1 MKILMLFVLLMFVI
15 GCEKEE
21 TVIVTPIVEEPSFSY
36 DSRLSFSNLE
46 DALEQVTNDPAFPDV
61 SVSLN
66 PTAPSIN
73 IPGSADADINI
84 TVDEEACRPL
94 DSSSHAVT
102 NSLPK
107 RLLPQSPFRRH
118 NIKRWTLFN
127 PHQSDFSL
135 SQVVASWNNEV
146 PNDYLATGYW
156 ICSEEDNLKVGR
168 FIEGPEFSLTPQ
180 LPTSGKAL
188 YTGYILGLHTYY
200 YGPKWIAVNP
210 VLTEGIKEVGEF
222 SGPVV
227 LEVDFAN
234 RTIQGCVGCAENLE
248 TTGFGVNAK
257 GEKVPPLNTLY
268 TDLSFNSTF
277 FRPVQIADDGSFQGT
292 NIKFRLGVPALN
304 FNLDPGPDQGTWS
317 GKFSG
322 LPAEDGKEPRGIAGS
337 SHGTLIY
344 EDGSRTKFIGTFFVS
359 KVITEF

>member
-1 MKILMLFVLLMFVI
+1 MKILMLSVLLMFVV

-21 TVIVTPIVEEPSFSY
+21 AVIATPTLEEPSFSY
-36 DSRLSFSNLE
+36 DSRLSYSNLE
-46 DALEQVTNDPAFPDV
+46 DALEQVTNDPVFPDV
-61 SVSLN
+61 SASLN
-66 PTAPSIN
+66 PTALSIN

-84 TVDEEACRPL
+84 TVDGEACRPL

-107 RLLPQSPFRRH
+107 RPLSQSPFRRH
-118 NIKRWTLFN
+118 NMKRWTLFN

-135 SQVVASWNNEV
+135 SQVVASWNNEA
-146 PNDYLATGYW
+146 PNDSLAMGYW
-156 ICSEEDNLKVGR
+156 ICSEGDNLKVGR
-168 FIEGPEFSLTPQ
+168 FIEGPEFPLTPQ

-188 YTGYILGLHTYY
+188 YTGYMMGFHTYY

-222 SGPVV
+222 SGPIV

-234 RTIQGCVGCAENLE
+234 RTIQGCVGCVENLE
-248 TTGFGVNAK
+248 TTGFGVDAK
-257 GEKVPPLNTLY
+257 GQKALPTNTLY

-277 FRPVQIADDGSFQGT
+277 LRPVQIADDGTFQGT
-292 NIKFRLGVPALN
+292 DIKFRLGTPF
-304 FNLDPGPDQGTWS
+304 FNLEPGEGRGTWE
-317 GKFSG
+317 GRFSG
-322 LPAEDGKEPRGIAGS
+322 LPAEDGKTPRGIAGS
-337 SHGTLIY
+337 SYGTLVY
-344 EDGSRTKFIGTFFVS
+344 EDGSNTKFIGTFFVS